1 MSIERYLVISPDFPP
16 PFIGGSLVYINT
28 LVNNSNEAF
37 DVLTSKSQVTEHST
51 RKFAH
56 KEIRTKFLV
65 KSNDPSK
72 IRLFIS
78 YTYLIIWTTF
88 KMLTNPYKL
97 VVANPG
103 AIGNSILFILGKFLG
118 FKVVG
123 IAYAEELTIP
133 LKTNGIKNI
142 IKRKIIKYS
151 YKRASGFIVVCHFCK
166 NLLVNEFSVNEKSID
181 VIPSCLSLEKF
192 SKEKN
197 INKTKNSIISV
208 GRLIERKGFHLLI
221 NSVVRLQ
228 KKIPDLSLIIVGDGP
243 MKVKLKSLIEK
254 QNAENFIKLKN
265 SVNDEELKDLYQKTQ
280 LFVLANYQ
288 LINGDTEGCPSV
300 FSEAMNYGM
309 PIIGGKN
316 AGVDT
321 AIIDGENGIIINS
334 IIPKELDEAI
344 FYLLSNVEVMEK
356 MITAG
361 KKKLLRDHHPDSVGA
376 LFANSLNRFDKNEFS
391 IGFQRDFN
399 RAVPSVNI

>member
-1 MSIERYLVISPDFPP
+1 
-16 PFIGGSLVYINT
+16 
-28 LVNNSNEAF
+28 
-37 DVLTSKSQVTEHST
+37 
-51 RKFAH
+51 
-56 KEIRTKFLV
+56 
-65 KSNDPSK
+65 
-72 IRLFIS
+72 
-78 YTYLIIWTTF
+78 
-88 KMLTNPYKL
+88 
-97 VVANPG
+97 
-103 AIGNSILFILGKFLG
+103 
-118 FKVVG
+118 
-123 IAYAEELTIP
+123 
-133 LKTNGIKNI
+133 
-142 IKRKIIKYS
+142 
-151 YKRASGFIVVCHFCK
+151 
-166 NLLVNEFSVNEKSID
+166 
-181 VIPSCLSLEKF
+181 
-192 SKEKN
+192 
-197 INKTKNSIISV
+197 
-208 GRLIERKGFHLLI
+208 
-221 NSVVRLQ
+221 
-228 KKIPDLSLIIVGDGP
+228 
-243 MKVKLKSLIEK
+243 MKVKLKSLIEN
-254 QNAENFIKLKN
+254 QNAENFIKLKK